1 MTSATRPDLDEKFGF
16 TKPFQLALEGV
27 ATFFSH
33 RSAEPTTVFQRG
45 WILVSALACSP
56 LAHSASKSA
65 ATAGAATTG
74 VEKSKVDMET
84 LPLVQESDG
93 DLHPWFLGPTG
104 ETRAPRQHMPITP
117 KKRVED
123 GLGNVVR
130 ITVPTVARRSSSHP
144 QGVLADGYRVAAPF
158 GKSEGPAI

>member
-65 ATAGAATTG
+65 ATAGAAPIRA
-74 VEKSKVDMET
+74 EKHKVDMGT
-84 LPLVQESDG
+84 QPLVPERYG
-93 DLHPWFLGPTG
+93 DLQPRFLEPTG
-104 ETRAPRQHMPITP
+104 EPSAGRPHMP
-117 KKRVED
+117 
-123 GLGNVVR
+123 
-130 ITVPTVARRSSSHP
+130 
-144 QGVLADGYRVAAPF
+144 
-158 GKSEGPAI
+158 

>member
-65 ATAGAATTG
+65 ATAGAAPTRSEEHTSGLPSLAYLVWRLLLGKKKYFPHPTT
-74 VEKSKVDMET
+74 
-84 LPLVQESDG
+84 L
-93 DLHPWFLGPTG
+93 
-104 ETRAPRQHMPITP
+104 
-117 KKRVED
+117 
-123 GLGNVVR
+123 
-130 ITVPTVARRSSSHP
+130 RSASP
-144 QGVLADGYRVAAPF
+144 
-158 GKSEGPAI
+158 